1 MPTALSRR
9 MTLLRRR
16 PSVPP
21 QAFGAH
27 WAGPHAEIARV
38 YPGLVKYTQNHV
50 EQRIDPAP
58 TDAFECDGMAEL
70 WFPGQSAM
78 RAALTSP
85 VTNALIED
93 EQRFLDGVTGMLLDE
108 ADLDDGRGGVK
119 IIVLGRTRAGATVD
133 ATAPTQATHGSTAR
147 VVSTWS
153 RPALWSIPEPP
164 DTVLVARF
172 ADAPAA
178 HAALNPTAWPALGAL
193 AMWHAYRVRE
203 VHVV

>member
-21 QAFGAH
+21 DAFGAH

-78 RAALTSP
+78 QAALTSP

-93 EQRFLDGVTGMLLDE
+93 EPRFLDGVTGMLLGQ
-108 ADLDDGRGGVK
+108 ADLDDGVGGVK

-133 ATAPTQATHGSTAR
+133 PANPRQATHGSAAG
-147 VVSTWS
+147 VLSTWS

-164 DTVLVARF
+164 DIVLVGRF
-172 ADAPAA
+172 ADAATA
-178 HAALNPTAWPALGAL
+178 EAALNAAAWPALAAL
-193 AMWHAYRVRE
+193 DIWHAYRVRE